1 MADKSTKLTTEQDDM
16 CYEIKF
22 AFMRAILNMSNEK
35 LWDLIYKA
43 MGEQNGENN
52 D

>member
-1 MADKSTKLTTEQDDM
+1 MTDKSTKLTTEQNDV

-35 LWDLIYKA
+35 LWDLIYKTL
-43 MGEQNGENN
+43 GEQNGKN
-52 D
+52 DD